1 MRTVPT
7 CWKDLKWL
15 QGTPGKNLVMARQD
29 LEGKWTIAGVN
40 AASEPFKTK
49 IDLSLFE
56 VGQQLSL
63 YLNNEVK
70 TIKVNKKKTI
80 EVITPTNGGVVIK

>member
-1 MRTVPT
+1 
-7 CWKDLKWL
+7 
-15 QGTPGKNLVMARQD
+15 NLVMARQD

-70 TIKVNKKKTI
+70 SIKINKKKTI
-80 EVITPTNGGVVIK
+80 EVIIPTNGGVVIK

>member
-1 MRTVPT
+1 
-7 CWKDLKWL
+7 
-15 QGTPGKNLVMARQD
+15 MARQD

-40 AASEPFKTK
+40 ADKVPFKTK

-80 EVITPTNGGVVIK
+80 EVIIPSNGGVVIK